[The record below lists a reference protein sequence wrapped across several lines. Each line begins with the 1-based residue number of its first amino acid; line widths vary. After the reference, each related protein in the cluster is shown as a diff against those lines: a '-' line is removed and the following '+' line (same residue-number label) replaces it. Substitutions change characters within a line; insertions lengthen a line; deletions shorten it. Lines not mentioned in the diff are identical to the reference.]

1 MGTSKMKL
9 FISAVACFAVASAM
23 PQVDMNPP
31 KLDMVQNSKLQQ
43 ASEKIKGK
51 LEAFFQ
57 PYVNDYQQAAEDV
70 KNDMVQIYENDQ
82 STASKAQSIVDL
94 MQEKL
99 DENNV
104 NVNLAAH
111 QSNANSQ
118 INAQVNDIT
127 SLAEDNFGGYVQQ
140 AKELSKNTLGG
151 LLSKGFDSLK
161 SQISNGVANN
171 DLQNALNSLSG
182 SLQDS
187 ANQALG
193 GNSDLSLKS
202 IAQQVGS
209 KVLSE
214 ANKKYDLQN
223 KIDKVQAEL
232 EN

>member
-1 MGTSKMKL
+1 
-9 FISAVACFAVASAM
+9 
-23 PQVDMNPP
+23 
-31 KLDMVQNSKLQQ
+31 
-43 ASEKIKGK
+43 
-51 LEAFFQ
+51 
-57 PYVNDYQQAAEDV
+57 
-70 KNDMVQIYENDQ
+70 
-82 STASKAQSIVDL
+82 
-94 MQEKL
+94 MQDKL

-161 SQISNGVANN
+161 NQISNGVANN

-202 IAQQVGS
+202 IAQQVSS
-209 KVLSE
+209 K
-214 ANKKYDLQN
+214 
-223 KIDKVQAEL
+223 
-232 EN
+232 